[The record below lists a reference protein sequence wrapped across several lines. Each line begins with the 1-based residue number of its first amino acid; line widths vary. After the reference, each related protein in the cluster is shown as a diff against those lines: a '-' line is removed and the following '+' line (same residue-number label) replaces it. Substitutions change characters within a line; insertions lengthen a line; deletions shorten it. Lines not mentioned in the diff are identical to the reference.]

1 MDGPANVAL
10 ITGGA
15 RRVGRAVALHLAHHG
30 YDIAITYATS
40 DAEAGIY
47 ADEMKTLGRRCLTV
61 RADLTDLPAATD
73 QIAAEV
79 GSTFGRLDV
88 LVHNASLY
96 EPSGLNQIDLAQ
108 MRRFWSVHLEAPLLL
123 TRALAPLL
131 RASGG
136 TVVMMTDAATGRP
149 TPAMMAYFASKAGL
163 ENLTKSLARELG
175 PEVTVNAVAPG
186 VVEWA
191 QATPQDVRDAYL
203 RRLPLGRIGSPQ
215 DVARLVHFL
224 ATGGGYLTGQT
235 FRLDGG
241 RSLT

>member
-1 MDGPANVAL
+1 METPAKVAL

-15 RRVGRAVALHLAHHG
+15 RRVGRAVALHLAEHG
-30 YDIAITYATS
+30 YDIAITYKAS
-40 DAEAGIY
+40 EAEAATL
-47 ADEMKTLGRRCLTV
+47 ADEVKSSGRRCLTV
-61 RADLTDLPAATD
+61 QANLTSLPAATD
-73 QIAAEV
+73 RIAAEV
-79 GSTFGRLDV
+79 ESTFGRLDV

-96 EPSGLNQIDLAQ
+96 ESSGLSQVDLAR

-131 RASGG
+131 RTSRG
-136 TVVMMTDAATGRP
+136 TVVTMTDAATGRP
-149 TPAMMAYFASKAGL
+149 TPNFMAYHASKAGL
-163 ENLTKSLARELG
+163 ESLTKSLARELA

-191 QATPQDVRDAYL
+191 DATPQDVRDAYP